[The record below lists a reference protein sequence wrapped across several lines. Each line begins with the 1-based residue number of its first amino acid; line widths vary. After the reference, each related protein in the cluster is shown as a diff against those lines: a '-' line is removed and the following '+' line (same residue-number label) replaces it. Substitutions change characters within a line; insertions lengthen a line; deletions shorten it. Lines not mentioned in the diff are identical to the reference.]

1 MRREDFSDLIAFV
14 MVAREG
20 SFTRAAAKLGVSQ
33 SALSHTIRGIESRMG
48 IRLLT
53 RTTRSVSVTDA
64 GERLLAIVAPRFD
77 DIEAEVS
84 ALGELRDKPTGT
96 VRINT
101 AEHAANSI
109 LWPKLTPF
117 LATYPDIRVEI
128 TIDYALTDIV
138 TGRYDLGVR
147 LGDQVAKDM
156 IAVRIGPDF
165 RMAVVGSPAY
175 FASRP
180 KPQTP
185 HDLTEHNCINL
196 RLPTYGGI
204 YAWEFEKDGHQ
215 LNVRVEGQL
224 TFNSSTPRLRAALA
238 GYGLAFLPEDMV
250 AEHVAEGRLVSLLDD
265 WCQTFPGYHV
275 YYPSRQSSKA
285 LQLVIDALR
294 SPLVPT

>member
-20 SFTRAAAKLGVSQ
+20 SFTRAAAQLGVSQ
-33 SALSHTIRGIESRMG
+33 SALSHTIRAIETRMG

-53 RTTRSVSVTDA
+53 RTTRSVSATEA
-64 GERLLAIVAPRFD
+64 GQRLLAIVAPRFD
-77 DIEAEVS
+77 EIEAEV
-84 ALGELRDKPTGT
+84 AALRDLRGKPAGT
-96 VRINT
+96 VRINA
-101 AEHAANSI
+101 AEHATNKV
-109 LWPKLTPF
+109 LWPKLTPL
-117 LATYPDIRVEI
+117 LAAYPDIRIEI

-138 TGRYDLGVR
+138 AGRYDLGVR

-175 FASRP
+175 FAARP
-180 KPQTP
+180 APQTP
-185 HDLTEHNCINL
+185 HDLTAHNCINL
-196 RLPTYGGI
+196 RLPTYGGL

-224 TFNSSTPRLRAALA
+224 TFNSSTPRLGAALA
-238 GYGLAFLPEDMV
+238 GFGLAFLPEDMV
-250 AEHVAEGRLVSLLDD
+250 TEHVAEGRLVRALAD
-265 WCQTFPGYHV
+265 WCPAFPGYHV
-275 YYPSRQSSKA
+275 YYPSRQSSQA

-294 SPLVPT
+294 HAP

>member
-238 GYGLAFLPEDMV
+238 GFGLAFLPEDMV
-250 AEHVAEGRLVSLLDD
+250 AEHVAQGRLVSLLDD

-275 YYPSRQSSKA
+275 YYPSRQSSMA

-294 SPLVPT
+294 APLVPT

>member
-156 IAVRIGPDF
+156 IAVRVGPDF

-238 GYGLAFLPEDMV
+238 GLGLAFLPEDMV

>member
-53 RTTRSVSVTDA
+53 RTTRSVSVTEA

-156 IAVRIGPDF
+156 IAVRVGPDF

-224 TFNSSTPRLRAALA
+224 TFNSGTPRLRAALA
-238 GYGLAFLPEDMV
+238 GFGLAFLPEDMV

>member
-156 IAVRIGPDF
+156 IAVRVGPDF

-238 GYGLAFLPEDMV
+238 GFGLAFLPEDMV